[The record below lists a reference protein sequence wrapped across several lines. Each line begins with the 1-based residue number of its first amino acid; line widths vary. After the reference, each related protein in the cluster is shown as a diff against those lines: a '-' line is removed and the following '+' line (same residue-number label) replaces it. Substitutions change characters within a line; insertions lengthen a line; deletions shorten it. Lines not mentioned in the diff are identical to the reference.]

1 MRDLSWDIEV
11 REFISVVFPRME
23 AERVETEGREE
34 MSLSFEGESVT
45 GLARQLLLME
55 IDWRL
60 RQRERNR

>member
-11 REFISVVFPRME
+11 REFISGVFPRIE
-23 AERVETEGREE
+23 AERVEMEGSEE